1 MPATFTPYLEG
12 RDHHTPTD
20 SDAFIRVRVSEGP
33 RPNGS
38 MLVYLS
44 DGTALVVHH
53 DQLLH
58 LETGPDCPDF

>member
-1 MPATFTPYLEG
+1 
-12 RDHHTPTD
+12 
-20 SDAFIRVRVSEGP
+20 
-33 RPNGS
+33 

-44 DGTALVVHH
+44 DGTALVVNH